1 MDNNQNLKNGL
12 FDVTQNRFDKGKFRT
27 PSLRNIALTA
37 PYMHDGRFQT
47 LQEVIEHYDNGIQ
60 KSQTLSTLITAAS
73 NDFITDPNGE
83 VNLFLTDQ
91 EKKDIIAFLNML
103 TDEDF
108 ITNPNFSEPK

>member
-1 MDNNQNLKNGL
+1 MKNGL

-47 LQEVIEHYDNGIQ
+47 LEQVIKHYDNGIEQ
-60 KSQTLSTLITAAS
+60 SQTLSTLIKAGS
-73 NDFITDPNGE
+73 NEFITDPNGK
-83 VNLFLTDQ
+83 VNLFLTDL
-91 EKKDIIAFLNML
+91 EKKDIIAFLEML
-103 TDEDF
+103 TDTDF